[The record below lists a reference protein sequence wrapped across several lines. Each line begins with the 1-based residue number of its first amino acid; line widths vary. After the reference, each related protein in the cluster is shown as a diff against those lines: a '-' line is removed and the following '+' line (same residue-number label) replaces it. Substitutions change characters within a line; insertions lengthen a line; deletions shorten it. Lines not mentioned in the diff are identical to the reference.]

1 MDAFKS
7 LEVQYNMSYWSRKP
21 DFFFPFLI
29 PSPFQALSHA
39 IRFVLF
45 CFVFLPNMTQQAG

>member
-21 DFFFPFLI
+21 DFFSFFDSI
-29 PSPFQALSHA
+29 SLSGSLSCYKVC
-39 IRFVLF
+39 FVLF
-45 CFVFLPNMTQQAG
+45 RFSS